1 MSSFV
6 QQLYSIV
13 QYPDSIFQ
21 LHDSIILC
29 ISVMLD
35 IDLELTDSNVI
46 VNIQNIYKMC
56 VLDIL
61 L

>member
-1 MSSFV
+1 
-6 QQLYSIV
+6 
-13 QYPDSIFQ
+13 
-21 LHDSIILC
+21 
-29 ISVMLD
+29 MLD

-46 VNIQNIYKMC
+46 INIQNIYTIC

>member
-1 MSSFV
+1 MILSSCVF
-6 QQLYSIV
+6 
-13 QYPDSIFQ
+13 
-21 LHDSIILC
+21 
-29 ISVMLD
+29 SVMLD

-46 VNIQNIYKMC
+46 VNIQNVYTMC

>member
-1 MSSFV
+1 
-6 QQLYSIV
+6 
-13 QYPDSIFQ
+13 
-21 LHDSIILC
+21 
-29 ISVMLD
+29 MLD

-46 VNIQNIYKMC
+46 DNIQNIYTIC

>member
-1 MSSFV
+1 
-6 QQLYSIV
+6 
-13 QYPDSIFQ
+13 
-21 LHDSIILC
+21 
-29 ISVMLD
+29 MLD

-46 VNIQNIYKMC
+46 VNIQNIYTMC